1 MNIIPAPVKVEII
14 SDNRTPISSIGF
26 GDNLLSDEAKK
37 DFLDFCKL
45 SEGETNIFFE
55 NDASLDEEEYALK
68 TEKGEVKIENNMYM
82 LFEDG
87 EKRPEICYFVM
98 EEQWFEIRF
107 RKKSK

>member
-1 MNIIPAPVKVEII
+1 MFFRKSQGVLNSYKRRKNGNCVILDDYYKI
-14 SDNRTPISSIGF
+14 DGNRYYEKEF
-26 GDNLLSDEAKK
+26 GSNKRKGSHYK
-37 DFLDFCKL
+37 
-45 SEGETNIFFE
+45 
-55 NDASLDEEEYALK
+55 
-68 TEKGEVKIENNMYM
+68 EKGEVKIENNMYM